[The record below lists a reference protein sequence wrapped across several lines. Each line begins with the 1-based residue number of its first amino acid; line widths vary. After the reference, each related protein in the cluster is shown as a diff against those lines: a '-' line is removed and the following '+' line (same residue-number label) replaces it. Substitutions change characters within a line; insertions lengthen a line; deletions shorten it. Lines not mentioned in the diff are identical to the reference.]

1 MRKVLWL
8 LLSLFMIAEARENPF
23 ESAESKTIG
32 KATQIEE
39 TRTDFSTVS
48 ATLPSSARILRSLT
62 LTFQNLD
69 GSISE
74 EIVAIDQNIDWHQ
87 PLILS
92 AQKAAP
98 LKETKE
104 SNTTQALVNAIKEKK
119 EEAPKSVTLPKITT
133 PKKEPDPL
141 KFNTTLA
148 LSVNGNEISIFTQD
162 TKVRDFLIADPYK
175 VVVDFKKN
183 NTLATQTLTIAQA
196 PFVSATLGGHD
207 GFYRVAILLDGHYRY
222 DILPFNGGYV
232 IRLK

>member
-23 ESAESKTIG
+23 ESAESKTVG
-32 KATQIEE
+32 KTTQVEE
-39 TRTDFSTVS
+39 TRTDFSTASV
-48 ATLPSSARILRSLT
+48 TLPSSARILRSMT

-87 PLILS
+87 PFILS
-92 AQKAAP
+92 TQKAAI
-98 LKETKE
+98 KETKE
-104 SNTTQALVNAIKEKK
+104 ADSTQALVNAMKEKK

-141 KFNTTLA
+141 KFNNTLA

-175 VVVDFKKN
+175 VVIDFKKN

-232 IRLK
+232 IKLK

>member
-23 ESAESKTIG
+23 ESAESKTVG
-32 KATQIEE
+32 KTTQVEE
-39 TRTDFSTVS
+39 TRTDFSNASV
-48 ATLPSSARILRSLT
+48 TLPSSARILRSMT

-87 PLILS
+87 PFILS
-92 AQKAAP
+92 AQKAAI
-98 LKETKE
+98 KETKE
-104 SNTTQALVNAIKEKK
+104 NDSTQALVNAMKEKK

-141 KFNTTLA
+141 KFNNTLA

-175 VVVDFKKN
+175 VVIDFKKN

-232 IRLK
+232 IKLK